1 MATLHVTFR
10 VGNATYAL
18 AAADVL
24 HLESYDTATHVPG
37 APAYVAGL
45 VQVRG
50 RLVPVVDLR
59 VRFGL
64 PAIQAASGTAPGAMS
79 EAMSEAM
86 LNRRVVVVQLG
97 TRVAGLLVD
106 SAREVLKIEEAAFEK
121 PPEIIA
127 QQTAGFVKAVATIA
141 KRMYLLVDVPRIIG
155 EELNH
160 G

>member
-10 VGNATYAL
+10 VGNASYAVP
-18 AAADVL
+18 AAQVL
-24 HLESYDTATHVPG
+24 HLESYETATHVPG
-37 APAYVAGL
+37 APPYVAGL

-64 PAIQAASGTAPGAMS
+64 PAIEASID
-79 EAMSEAM
+79 
-86 LNRRVVVVQLG
+86 RRVVVVQIG
-97 TRVAGLLVD
+97 GRVAGLLVD
-106 SAREVLKIEEAAFEK
+106 SAREVLKIDDAAFEK

-127 QQTAGFVKAVATIA
+127 QQASGFVKAVATIA
-141 KRMYLLVDVPRIIG
+141 QRMYLLVDVPRIIG
-155 EELNH
+155 EELSH